1 MQLSQTKMERAK
13 LYAYHAHAAANKVW
27 GDFGPSSHIFCINYH
42 PGLGNK
48 QDNATAVQH
57 H

>member
-1 MQLSQTKMERAK
+1 MERAK